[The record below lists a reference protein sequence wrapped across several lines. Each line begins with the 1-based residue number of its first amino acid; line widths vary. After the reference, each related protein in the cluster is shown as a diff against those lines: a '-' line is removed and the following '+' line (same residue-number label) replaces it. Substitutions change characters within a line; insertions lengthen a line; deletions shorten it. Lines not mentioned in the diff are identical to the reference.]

1 MKTFKKFIIAV
12 VISTGLFAGAY
23 GTPYIKVTSYDAKK
37 FFVIVKSTDSSR
49 VNVSLKDSYD
59 FELYN
64 ESYRNNNSYVK
75 GFDLEPLPDGQ
86 YFLEIESNET
96 IEKFSLSIRNNWLSI
111 DQESRLV
118 VHKPRVTQKGG
129 KVDVAL
135 LNSPD
140 STLKLSI
147 LDKANEV
154 IFQEIVADNGNLSR
168 RYDISQLDPGYYT
181 VLIEVAGRNFRE
193 SIYIK

>member
-1 MKTFKKFIIAV
+1 MKTFRKFIIAV
-12 VISTGLFAGAY
+12 VVSTGLFTGVY
-23 GTPYIKVTSYDAKK
+23 GTPYVKVTSYDAKK
-37 FFVIVKSTDSSR
+37 FFVIVKSTDASR
-49 VNVSLKDSYD
+49 INVSLKDSYD
-59 FELYN
+59 FELYK
-64 ESYRNNNSYVK
+64 ESYKNKNNYVK

-118 VHKPRVTQKGG
+118 MHKPRVTQKGNNM
-129 KVDVAL
+129 DVAL
-135 LNSPD
+135 LNTD

-193 SIYIK
+193 RIHIK